1 MFNSEPQQNQQTE
14 MKNFQKISE
23 ILGREVNSESTLTS
37 EEMETLN
44 TAFAENVVA
53 PVQEAQPANEAPDLS
68 ETISAA
74 VTAGIQ
80 PLNETISALE
90 ARIANMEAAPAAS
103 VTEASPTAGVNAE
116 IPAWADPNR
125 NYGLPG

>member
-23 ILGREVNSESTLTS
+23 ILGREINSESTLTS

-53 PVQEAQPANEAPDLS
+53 PVQEVQPANEAPDLS

-74 VTAGIQ
+74 VTASIQ
-80 PLNETISALE
+80 PLSETISALE
-90 ARIANMEAAPAAS
+90 ARIENVENAPAAS
-103 VTEASPTAGVNAE
+103 ATTSTPTAGANAE
-116 IPAWADPNR
+116 VPSWADPNR
-125 NYGLPG
+125 NYGIPG